1 VSEEKDACLPPEHFE
16 NSTLMMVREAWVIS
30 AQMRGNLCTR
40 FFFWPQKICGWAKKK
55 RKEKEK
61 TSATVVSLLLIYTW
75 IISVWLCSHPQKQFE
90 SVKSQ
95 QGS

>member
-40 FFFWPQKICGWAKKK
+40 FFSGLRRSVAEQKKKK
-55 RKEKEK
+55 RKRKDQCHCGLTFAHLHINNQCVALFSSTEAIRVSKI
-61 TSATVVSLLLIYTW
+61 SAG
-75 IISVWLCSHPQKQFE
+75 F
-90 SVKSQ
+90 
-95 QGS
+95 